1 MELEGSD
8 FELMIL
14 DKQLFRN
21 YNELYELILCCYKD
35 ISVLKAYEK
44 LQNEKIDSYNMV
56 SHISNHFVLLTQKDL
71 ALTLW
76 KIYYDTDPN
85 ANTIPKFRNV
95 INKLLRDSD
104 CECKQVKQEKI
115 NKNTEDKLKMLRRQ
129 FLAHVDMERNN
140 NRIEICELKE
150 LLDVICR
157 EFNRVCDVIDDDKI
171 DNISEINIGW
181 QDMICYTE
189 LLALYNLK

>member
-1 MELEGSD
+1 
-8 FELMIL
+8 MIL

-44 LQNEKIDSYNMV
+44 LQNEKIDSYNIV

-104 CECKQVKQEKI
+104 CECTQVKQEKI

>member
-44 LQNEKIDSYNMV
+44 LQNEKIDSYNIV

>member
-1 MELEGSD
+1 
-8 FELMIL
+8 MIL

-44 LQNEKIDSYNMV
+44 LQNEKIDSYNIV

-171 DNISEINIGW
+171 EIGR
-181 QDMICYTE
+181 
-189 LLALYNLK
+189 AHV

>member
-1 MELEGSD
+1 
-8 FELMIL
+8 MIL
-14 DKQLFRN
+14 WFKIIIFAVFVAFF
-21 YNELYELILCCYKD
+21 

-44 LQNEKIDSYNMV
+44 LQNEKIDSYNIV

-104 CECKQVKQEKI
+104 C
-115 NKNTEDKLKMLRRQ
+115 
-129 FLAHVDMERNN
+129 
-140 NRIEICELKE
+140 
-150 LLDVICR
+150 
-157 EFNRVCDVIDDDKI
+157 
-171 DNISEINIGW
+171 
-181 QDMICYTE
+181 
-189 LLALYNLK
+189 